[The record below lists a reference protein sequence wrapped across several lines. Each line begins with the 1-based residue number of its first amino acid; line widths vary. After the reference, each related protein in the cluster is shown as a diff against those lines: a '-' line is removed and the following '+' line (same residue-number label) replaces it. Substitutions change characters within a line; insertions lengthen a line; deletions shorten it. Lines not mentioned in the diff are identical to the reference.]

1 MALVWGHETNG
12 LTRARVIWLLW
23 EREDDA
29 ASRQRLRQ
37 LLHELRRRLG
47 LRSLGLSGDELLD
60 PDPKVIRCD
69 LESFRTALRLGE
81 LPEAIALL
89 EKGFCTHLRRSP
101 GQEFDDWL
109 AAKQEGLRRDL
120 RATAARIWDTAH
132 PVGDWRSARDA
143 AETLYALDPTREGSL
158 RTVIEA
164 RAMTGSP
171 KEAEAALETFLESL
185 PTGTELDQSTRSL
198 IERVRAFALQA
209 GPRATMG
216 DPPPLIGR
224 KLDLEASRE
233 VLSRVREGSF
243 EFLLLKGEAGVGKT
257 RLLDEIR
264 REAHLKGIR
273 CLHSRPVELEQH
285 IPLNLLIDA
294 LSVPAVGRHLRALH
308 SPWKAVLGAF
318 LPHLLEESEP
328 PEVPPIEETS
338 LSRRLYEAFSL
349 LFSHL
354 AAEEPTL
361 LFIDDLQWADATT
374 IAVLQFIQRRW
385 QSGPLGIVAT
395 VRPDLVQR
403 GTDVAKYLSESR
415 SQPVTDLELRDLE
428 EDDADELVQAVA
440 EGSLDPTTRLR
451 LCALGGR
458 SPFYLIELT
467 RDYLAGHLH
476 LPELPSDT
484 ISIPISIRQL
494 LDPRLETLSKEASAV
509 ASYLAVW
516 GRWAPISAL
525 TSLCGTTLEACTA
538 HIEELERRRLV
549 VIERGTVRVAHELF
563 RGALYHRLSEARRA
577 YFHRTLAEYL
587 LSSDKPAPGE
597 LAVHFARAGERERA
611 AEFGREAA
619 DAALESGA
627 IAEAA
632 HFLQVV
638 TENVA
643 DFGLKAEA
651 TGDLAK
657 VLHMNREI
665 IRASPILELAAAR
678 LREGDNPARALRMDI
693 WRVDGLAEVGA
704 TPMSDLLDRLR
715 SIKMAARAAEDW
727 EALALAL
734 DSELHLLHRSGK
746 VASIRELFREIL
758 ECADRGNHAAACLSN
773 ASLAMD
779 VLFGDGSEALDRART
794 AVRIAESEGAARHY
808 LFKAQTRL
816 VLVLIYSGQL
826 LSAEAQGLL
835 RRASALSKSSGDI
848 TLRFYFESNRGVF
861 AMEAGDLDAA
871 EIAFEKAGPILEK
884 KAQGTPQLNLLC
896 NRGELCIQ
904 RQHYSEA
911 LSWLSR
917 AKQLVSPSSP
927 VYLADLVNAG
937 LGICSLELGA
947 LSEARDREAQALDDP
962 HHWYFDPTLKVDF
975 QTRMMMKRGERTEAS
990 QVVGRTA
997 NAIKSRLPAIWI
1009 KLILLESRLRRRCGA
1024 SSPSSLHEAAQVSES
1039 LGLAIRGDQLRNES
1053 AYWQRSGKSR

>member
-1 MALVWGHETNG
+1 
-12 LTRARVIWLLW
+12 
-23 EREDDA
+23 
-29 ASRQRLRQ
+29 
-37 LLHELRRRLG
+37 LRRRLD
-47 LRSLGLSGDELLD
+47 LESLGLSGDEVLD
-60 PDPKVIRCD
+60 PDRRLIRCD
-69 LESFRTALRLGE
+69 LEDFRTALRLGE

-89 EKGFCTHLRRSP
+89 QKGFCTHLRRRP

-109 AAKQEGLRRDL
+109 TAKREGLRRDL
-120 RATAARIWDTAH
+120 RATAARIWDATH

-143 AETLYALDPTREGSL
+143 AEALHALDPHREASL
-158 RTVIEA
+158 RMVIEA
-164 RAMTGSP
+164 RAMTGSTRG
-171 KEAEAALETFLESL
+171 AEAALETFLESL
-185 PTGTELDQSTRSL
+185 PTGRELDQLTQSL
-198 IERVRAFALQA
+198 MDRVRALSQQV
-209 GPRATMG
+209 GPRVAMG
-216 DPPPLIGR
+216 DPPPLFGR
-224 KLDLEASRE
+224 KPDLEASRAM
-233 VLSRVREGSF
+233 LGRVREGSF

-264 REAHLKGIR
+264 REAHLKGFR
-273 CLHSRPVELEQH
+273 CIHSRPVELERH
-285 IPLNLLIDA
+285 IPLNPLIDA

-308 SPWKAVLGAF
+308 SPWKAVLGVL
-318 LPHLLEESEP
+318 LPHLLEESAP
-328 PEVPPIEETS
+328 LEVPPIEETS

-385 QSGPLGIVAT
+385 QSGPLGIVASI
-395 VRPDLVQR
+395 RPDLVQR
-403 GTDVAKYLSESR
+403 GTDIAKYLSESR
-415 SQPVTDLELRDLE
+415 SQPVTDVELRDLE
-428 EDDADELVQAVA
+428 EEDAEKLVQAVA
-440 EGSLDPTTRLR
+440 DGSLDPATRLR

-467 RDYLAGHLH
+467 RDYLAGHLQ

-525 TSLCGTTLEACTA
+525 THLCGTTLEACTT
-538 HIEELERRRLV
+538 HVEELERRRLIT
-549 VIERGTVRVAHELF
+549 IEKGTVRVAHELF

-577 YFHRTLAEYL
+577 YFHRRLAEYL
-587 LSSDKPAPGE
+587 LSTEQPAPGE
-597 LAVHFARAGERERA
+597 LAVHFARAGERDKA

-638 TENVA
+638 TENVT
-643 DFGLKAEA
+643 DLGLKAEA

-665 IRASPILELAAAR
+665 VRASPILELAAAR
-678 LREGDNPARALRMDI
+678 LREGENPARALRMDI

-704 TPMSDLLDRLR
+704 TPMPDLLDRLR
-715 SIKMAARAAEDW
+715 SIKVAARVAGDW

-746 VASIRELFREIL
+746 VAAIQQLFREIL
-758 ECADRGNHAAACLSN
+758 ECADRGDSAAACLAN

-779 VLFGDGSEALDRART
+779 VLFGDGVEALDRARS
-794 AVRIAESEGAARHY
+794 AVRIAESESVARQY

-826 LSAEAQGLL
+826 LSTEAQGLL
-835 RRASALSKSSGDI
+835 RRASAQSRSSGDI
-848 TLRFYFESNRGVF
+848 TLRFYLESNRGVF

-871 EIAFEKAGPILEK
+871 EIAFERAAPILEK
-884 KAQGTPQLNLLC
+884 RAQGTPHLNLLC

-904 RQHYSEA
+904 RQSYSEG
-911 LSWLSR
+911 LSWLNR
-917 AKQLVSPSSP
+917 AQLLVSPSSP

-937 LGICSLELGA
+937 LGICSLELGC
-947 LSEARDREAQALDDP
+947 LSEARELEAQALDDP
-962 HHWYFDPTLKVDF
+962 NHWYFDPTLKVDF
-975 QTRMMMKRGERTEAS
+975 QSRMLMKRGERVEATEAIS
-990 QVVGRTA
+990 RTA
-997 NAIKSRLPAIWI
+997 NTIRSRLPAIWI
-1009 KLILLESRLRRRCGA
+1009 KLVLLESRLRRRYGA
-1024 SSPSSLHEAAQVSES
+1024 SAPSCLQEALRVSES
-1039 LGLAIRGDQLRNES
+1039 LGLTTRGDQLRNES
-1053 AYWQRSGKSR
+1053 AYWQRSGRSH